1 MISFFASVCQIKVVF
16 LLVCNASRGEKETVT
31 QMQAQAQTR
40 VLAHAHGEAHVAA

>member
-16 LLVCNASRGEKETVT
+16 LLVCNASRREKETVT